1 MWPAGSGDVQ
11 GGRGTGCRGR
21 LLGTGY
27 LADGPHGEG
36 RVVGARYLA
45 DGLHTERQQSAV
57 AIVQGATERRRAHE
71 VSVQAG
77 DGVGGRHRGQG
88 RGELI

>member
-1 MWPAGSGDVQ
+1 M
-11 GGRGTGCRGR
+11 
-21 LLGTGY
+21 
-27 LADGPHGEG
+27 
-36 RVVGARYLA
+36 GARYLA

-77 DGVGGRHRGQG
+77 DVVGGRHRGQG
-88 RGELI
+88 

>member
-1 MWPAGSGDVQ
+1 MWPADSGDVQ

-45 DGLHTERQQSAV
+45 DGLHTVSGNNRRWRLCRERLS
-57 AIVQGATERRRAHE
+57 GAGLTRYRCRQET
-71 VSVQAG
+71 G
-77 DGVGGRHRGQG
+77 LVGGIEVK
-88 RGELI
+88 GEGS